1 MEGRYS
7 AGGMGG
13 RPDSAG
19 HPGLERPDSA
29 GRSGPELGGP
39 CPGSARLGPG
49 PERLGG
55 GKIMP
60 SGMDGMRQNY
70 AGS

>member
-1 MEGRYS
+1 
-7 AGGMGG
+7 MGG

-19 HPGLERPDSA
+19 RP
-29 GRSGPELGGP
+29 GPELGGP